1 MKYYHYAFGLE
12 EEPRV
17 QTLFRRMSFEGIGIF
32 DMVVRRVRLGRGLYA
47 LDSLLSMANT
57 EARRRKVQRV
67 LTEFDLF
74 VVENGMVS
82 LREGLSAS
90 SFNKG
95 ESMKDKVKKVDEI
108 RKRTYTDTFFPEE
121 LQAMDEKAADTFNDE
136 IRKKVMRAVEI

>member
-47 LDSLLSMANT
+47 LDSLLAMANT
-57 EARRRKVQRV
+57 ETRRRKVKRV

-74 VVENGMVS
+74 VIENGMVS

-90 SFNKG
+90 SFSKT
-95 ESMKDKVKKVDEI
+95 ESIKEKVKKVNEI
-108 RKRTYTDTFFPEE
+108 QKRDYKDTFFPQE
-121 LQAMDEKAADTFNDE
+121 LQAMDEKAAETINGE
-136 IRKKVMRAVEI
+136 IREKVMSAFGN

>member
-1 MKYYHYAFGLE
+1 MQYYHYAFGLE

-47 LDSLLSMANT
+47 LDSVLAMANT
-57 EARRRKVQRV
+57 EARRRKVKRV

-95 ESMKDKVKKVDEI
+95 ESVKDKVKKVSEI
-108 RKRTYTDTFFPEE
+108 QKRTYTDTFFPEE

>member
-17 QTLFRRMSFEGIGIF
+17 QTLLRRMSFEGIGIF

-47 LDSLLSMANT
+47 LDSVLAMANT

-74 VVENGMVS
+74 VMENGMVS

-90 SFNKG
+90 SFNRS
-95 ESMKDKVKKVDEI
+95 ESIKDKVKKVDEI
-108 RKRTYTDTFFPEE
+108 QKRTYNDTFFPVE
-121 LQAMDEKAADTFNDE
+121 LQAMDAEAADTINEE
-136 IRKKVMRAVEI
+136 IREKVMKAFES